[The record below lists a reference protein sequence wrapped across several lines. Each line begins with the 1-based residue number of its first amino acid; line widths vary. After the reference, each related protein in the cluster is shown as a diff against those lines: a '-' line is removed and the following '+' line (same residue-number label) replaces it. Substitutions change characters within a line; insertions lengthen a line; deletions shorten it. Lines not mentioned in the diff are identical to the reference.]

1 MSRSIKTV
9 SNALTLSL
17 IFGVVLVTTSCGRTG
32 LSPKKSDLLQSRVC
46 REQAFELQ
54 PRQRFPQATVF
65 YLPYQKS
72 NEGGQ
77 VNLCP
82 QLEWRLVDKPE
93 DSAASLGALQRSY
106 SGIQRFVPD
115 APGDYRFEAGQA
127 GILAGG
133 RELKL
138 NVAGLSDIPFHN
150 FNYYPTT
157 ALVDFQNRIWTADAI
172 SGRVTALDGAKGQ
185 VVRSIPVGGWPVAL
199 AALPAQVNS
208 LVVLQKAT
216 DSLGFIDTEAQR
228 LVDSIPVGDEPAD
241 LVLSPDGKLA
251 YVSLATTAQV
261 AVVDLIAREVIGH
274 IDVVNDPR
282 SMAITRDGKTL
293 FVAAFRSG
301 TSVRYPYADSPAD
314 SQKDI
319 AVVDTTLLKTVRY
332 VGDIGTTL
340 QQILLSPD
348 ESTLFISRVLVNT
361 RIPLAAP
368 GNQSFGYEVAAL
380 DVATGSVLRSR
391 GFQARAD
398 VPDDLPLGTPVGI
411 ALDKRSLWVA
421 FESSDTVVQLGLDD
435 FSELRRFAAPG
446 RPRSVLVSGDRIF
459 VHGPQNFALTLV
471 DASSGQ
477 SSIVKLSETDPRGEL
492 LARGQSYFTGVGQ
505 SYAKGWSCN
514 SCHVEGLTDKVVWN
528 AGPVKDTHVSK
539 PFFWLE
545 GTAPLGWQGYMS
557 SVRNYSYEVHSN
569 IGTRADDQKVA
580 GLQTYLR
587 SLTVPPPANS
597 RTELDGSLS
606 VQGLRGQVVFNE
618 KGRCASCHV
627 APVGTNGVTFKESS
641 TEDAAEVP
649 SLVGGYR
656 HGVWLKHGEATT
668 LAQAVDNMVR
678 FAGADLTLSE
688 KDDLIRYLE
697 EMTGRD
703 FFLMSATP
711 ESRKM
716 PGSAVEAAEVPVDTD
731 ANIQLVFSLP
741 VLDTP
746 ENLERIRI
754 IDSSGQEVPAMRKLL
769 SPRMIEIAAAK
780 QQSGVSALAAGER
793 YSIDFGKDF
802 ESFGSQKITGRTA
815 VPIVTA
821 AVPVVRFAGD
831 YILRFY
837 VPRLVMSPQGNYFD
851 VTQTKPVD
859 VPLSA
864 APTASGANVVLDLK
878 GGLTFPTAAVVSGSS
893 LYIPP
898 TPVPAGPI
906 SFVDGFS
913 GYWSTFVDSDA
924 DGIGDAASGTYTYA
938 GPGFRLDGLK
948 WELVRSQGT
957 VTPVPP
963 PSPVPFIR
971 GAAR

>member
-1 MSRSIKTV
+1 V
-9 SNALTLSL
+9 TLSL
-17 IFGVVLVTTSCGRTG
+17 IFGVILGSTSCGKSG
-32 LSPKKSDLLQSRVC
+32 LAPKTSDLLQSVVC
-46 REQAFELQ
+46 TEQAFELQ

-65 YLPYQKS
+65 FLPYQKS
-72 NEGGQ
+72 NEGGE

-82 QLEWRLVDKPE
+82 QVEWRLADKPQG
-93 DSAASLGALQRSY
+93 SAAPLGELQRAS

-115 APGDYRFEAGQA
+115 APGDYRFEAGQT
-127 GILAGG
+127 GILVEG
-133 RELKL
+133 RELQL
-138 NVAGLSDIPFHN
+138 NVVSLSEIPFHN

-157 ALVDFQNRIWTADAI
+157 ALVDFQNLIWTADAI
-172 SGRVTALDGAKGQ
+172 SGRVTAFDAALGQ

-199 AALPAQVNS
+199 AALPAQGNS

-228 LVDSIPVGDEPAD
+228 LVDAIPVGDEPAD

-261 AVVDLIAREVIGH
+261 AVVDLAQREVVAR
-274 IDVVNDPR
+274 IDVVTDPR
-282 SMAITRDGKTL
+282 SLAITRDGKIL
-293 FVAAFRSG
+293 FVASNRSG
-301 TSVRYPYADSPAD
+301 TSVRYPYPDSPAEE
-314 SQKDI
+314 QKDI
-319 AVVDTTLLKTVRY
+319 AVVDTAALKTLRY
-332 VGDIGTTL
+332 FGDVGTTL

-348 ESTLFISRVLVNT
+348 ESTLFVSRVVVNT

-380 DVATGSVLRSR
+380 DVATGSVVRSR

-398 VPDDLPLGTPVGI
+398 VPDDLPLVTPVGI
-411 ALDKRSLWVA
+411 ALDKNSLWVA
-421 FESSDTVVQLGLDD
+421 FEASDTVVQLGLDD
-435 FSELRRFAAPG
+435 FSELKRFAAPG
-446 RPRSVLVSGDRIF
+446 RPRSVLVSGDRVV
-459 VHGPQNFALTLV
+459 VHGPQSFSLTLV
-471 DASSGQ
+471 DGVSGQ
-477 SSIVKLSETDPRGEL
+477 ASTAKLSETDPRGEL

-569 IGTRADDQKVA
+569 IGIRADDQKVA

-606 VQGLRGQVVFNE
+606 VKGLRGQVIFNE

-641 TEDAAEVP
+641 TEDPAEVP

-656 HGVWLKHGEATT
+656 NGVWLKHGEATT
-668 LAQAVDNMVR
+668 LAQAVDNMTT
-678 FAGADLTLSE
+678 FAGADLTVSE
-688 KDDLIRYLE
+688 RDDLIRYLE

-716 PGSAVEAAEVPVDTD
+716 LGSAVETAEVPVDTD
-731 ANIQLVFSLP
+731 AAIELVFSLP

-746 ENLERIRI
+746 ENLDRIRI
-754 IDSSGQEVPAMRKLL
+754 IDAAGQDVPATRKLL

-780 QQSGVSALAAGER
+780 LQSGVSALSAGGR
-793 YSIDFGKDF
+793 YSIEFGKDF

-821 AVPVVRFAGD
+821 AAPAVRFAGD
-831 YILRFY
+831 YTLRFY

-864 APTASGANVVLDLK
+864 VPTASGANVVLDLK
-878 GGLTFPTAAVVSGSS
+878 AGLTFPVAAVVSGSS

-924 DGIGDAASGTYTYA
+924 DGIGDTANGTYTYA

-948 WELVRSQGT
+948 WELVRSQGAIN
-957 VTPVPP
+957 PVSPP
-963 PSPVPFIR
+963 PPVPFIP
-971 GAAR
+971 GAVR